1 MASNELRLL
10 KVMIRASWLGWES
23 VHSEIRTFDS
33 SYWPDLTKRIPH
45 LRVTLTFIEFF
56 DISKFDVPERVF
68 HKAVPVECCQWLPGA
83 LVTLSVL
90 NCIGVSYSN
99 TLTRL
104 DIHCELVDDY
114 LPRRGDILLLLSDVI
129 RIFRGLHALTRLI
142 YDSSITL
149 QFCKVVARLRKLR
162 WRQLVFFKDRILNC
176 SGARN
181 EEDNDESVF
190 LSSRQGALPVFE
202 RSMSHTV
209 GRKWRFHD
217 KNDREYGPRGYKG

>member
-1 MASNELRLL
+1 MAFSIWR
-10 KVMIRASWLGWES
+10 SYGWPS
-23 VHSEIRTFDS
+23 PLIRTTRPS
-33 SYWPDLTKRIPH
+33 STPPSWPPTNWDCWRSWSELPGLGGKAFIPKFELLTAPIGLIWPNEYRIWEVSIMHCRLKILSVAHDLWHWFRPSIS
-45 LRVTLTFIEFF
+45 VTLTFIEFF

-149 QFCKVVARLRKLR
+149 HFCKGSFHFCQLIWMGVV
-162 WRQLVFFKDRILNC
+162 
-176 SGARN
+176 
-181 EEDNDESVF
+181 
-190 LSSRQGALPVFE
+190 
-202 RSMSHTV
+202 SMSIGV
-209 GRKWRFHD
+209 IS
-217 KNDREYGPRGYKG
+217 Y